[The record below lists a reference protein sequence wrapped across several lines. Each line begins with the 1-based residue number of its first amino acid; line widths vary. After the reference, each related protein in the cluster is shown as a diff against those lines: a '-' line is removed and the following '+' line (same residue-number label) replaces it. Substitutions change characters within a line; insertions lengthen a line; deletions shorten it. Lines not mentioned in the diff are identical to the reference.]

1 MYFITGGVGFLA
13 CIIFMVLII
22 IFAARG
28 KSCTVPLIAYF
39 LSILLFLGSG
49 FLFSRTDP
57 SIGGAGFVDFLLRNN
72 TVPPDLYGEWR
83 ETGEEESFHG
93 IYITGDTIEIYWVSD
108 GGRSRS
114 LYWVGSFEAPP
125 DGSEPYSWQSQND
138 TSRTSAALVASGES
152 VKTFTYENGK
162 LTYSASV
169 LGVTTTVQAEKQPW
183 GYFGPLETEEAE
195 EDAAS

>member
-22 IFAARG
+22 VFASKG
-28 KSCTVPLIAYF
+28 KSCIVPLIAYF

-57 SIGGAGFVDFLLRNN
+57 SIGGAGFVDFLLRNS
-72 TVPPDLYGEWR
+72 TVPPDLYGEWK
-83 ETGEEESFHG
+83 EVSDGDSYHG
-93 IYITGDTIEIYWVSD
+93 IYISGNTIEIYWVSN
-108 GGRSRS
+108 GGTSRS
-114 LYWVGSFEAPP
+114 LYWVGTFDAPP
-125 DGSEPYSWQSQND
+125 DGKEPYSWQSQND

-169 LGVTTTVQAEKQPW
+169 LGVTTTVQAEKGSW
-183 GYFGPLETEEAE
+183 GYFAPLETEDAE
-195 EDAAS
+195 GTAS